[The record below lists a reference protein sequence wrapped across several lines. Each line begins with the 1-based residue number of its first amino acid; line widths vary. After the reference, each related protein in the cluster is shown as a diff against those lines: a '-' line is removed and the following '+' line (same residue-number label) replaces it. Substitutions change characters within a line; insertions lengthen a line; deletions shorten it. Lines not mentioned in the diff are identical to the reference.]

1 MIATGQ
7 SLLYVST
14 ELDTWETST
23 PEPDQDEICERCGF
37 RRLDPEYYAWLR
49 HRMEVAKRARERGRL
64 LAAQYQ
70 ELRRRFNP
78 VHFWATEH
86 LGEPALLAAVQ
97 TLDPKT
103 YRPPRV
109 EDWQPRPRSEQAPSQ
124 AHLFP
129 AEGDWPFTE
138 SIPAE
143 AVARVDAIRDQ
154 ALSLGWSEAGLYQN
168 RGMLCFPN
176 GDSYGLVCFLQG
188 DRVIGEVTPQCIE
201 IVAPSGGRLR
211 HYNRDLLQPWLRRT
225 PATEALSDPDTPAPA
240 PVSNK

>member
-1 MIATGQ
+1 VIVAGQ

-37 RRLDPEYYAWLR
+37 RRLDPDYYAWLR
-49 HRMEVAKRARERGRL
+49 HRMEVAKRARERRRL
-64 LAAQYQ
+64 AAAQYQ
-70 ELRRRFNP
+70 ELRQRFNP

-97 TLDPKT
+97 TLDPNT

-138 SIPAE
+138 SVSPE
-143 AVARVDAIRDQ
+143 AVRGVDAIRDQ
-154 ALSLGWSEAGLYQN
+154 ALALGWSEAALYQN
-168 RGMLCFPN
+168 RGRLRFPC
-176 GDSYGLVCFLQG
+176 GDDYGLVCYVYDQHK
-188 DRVIGEVTPQCIE
+188 IGEITRESIE
-201 IVAPSGGRLR
+201 IVAPSGSRLR
-211 HYNRDLLQPWLRRT
+211 YRR
-225 PATEALSDPDTPAPA
+225 PSRRALSSA
-240 PVSNK
+240 SSEGW